1 MTSQFQSLR
10 EENKKI
16 HPLVCWLV
24 RHCALTDTATTDSFA
39 VQVKCTVSD
48 KLDRHARCKQLY
60 KIRLVGGELSFQQE
74 DLNPNLLKAVT
85 VGFFLLHTV
94 TPYPTSRFY
103 TGTNQ
108 YPSILATLID
118 LLFLFVNVIQAP
130 LYNYIYRHD
139 KSLW

>member
-85 VGFFLLHTV
+85 VGFFLLHLARLHLTQLRV
-94 TPYPTSRFY
+94 FTQAQTSIH
-103 TGTNQ
+103 Q
-108 YPSILATLID
+108 YWPHS
-118 LLFLFVNVIQAP
+118 
-130 LYNYIYRHD
+130 
-139 KSLW
+139 